1 MITDTDIQNPV
12 EKYPNV
18 LTQVFRFDKF
28 VLLNN
33 VVRRCKMEKIK
44 LNKQKLNE
52 KWQEGGRVTNKW
64 CNYYLVERCDKHYL
78 IEVANWKA
86 YLIALIS
93 SPLYFIPFILS
104 ALQWLIERIAERV
117 DLSETPVS
125 KVLLTLFTKDKVRTD
140 WVKKKEL
147 HNFKDC

>member
-1 MITDTDIQNPV
+1 
-12 EKYPNV
+12 
-18 LTQVFRFDKF
+18 
-28 VLLNN
+28 
-33 VVRRCKMEKIK
+33 MEKIK

-64 CNYYLVERCDKHYL
+64 CNYYLVERDDKHYL

-93 SPLYFIPFILS
+93 SPLYFILFILS
-104 ALQWLIERIAERV
+104 ALLWIIERIAERV
-117 DLSETPVS
+117 DLSETPFS